1 MLFRESTKRGFMA
14 ADLDKS
20 GLITRK
26 DFKLALEYSIFF
38 HRLAAVLD
46 AVDSDGDGRL
56 TQGEFVALARQMMVD
71 QLELPSELA
80 MRPALFT

>member
-1 MLFRESTKRGFMA
+1 MA

-46 AVDSDGDGRL
+46 TVDTEVNGPLLLLHLPLPLLVLVLVLVLQLFFPLS
-56 TQGEFVALARQMMVD
+56 VATTERVGN
-71 QLELPSELA
+71 
-80 MRPALFT
+80 R

>member
-1 MLFRESTKRGFMA
+1 MA

-26 DFKLALEYSIFF
+26 EFRLALEYSIFF

-46 AVDSDGDGRL
+46 TVDTEVNGPLLLLHLLLPLLVLVLVLHPFFPLS
-56 TQGEFVALARQMMVD
+56 VATTERVGN
-71 QLELPSELA
+71 
-80 MRPALFT
+80 R